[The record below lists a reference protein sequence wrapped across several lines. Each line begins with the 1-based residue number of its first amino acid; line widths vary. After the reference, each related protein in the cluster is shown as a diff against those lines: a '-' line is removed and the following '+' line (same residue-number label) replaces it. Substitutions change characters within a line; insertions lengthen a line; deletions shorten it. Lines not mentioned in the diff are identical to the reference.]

1 MKKIMIPSLILMVC
15 VTVGSGCQ
23 YLKSAAPVPSE
34 QADAKPATT
43 IKTGKLTLNT
53 ETLGT
58 LEDPKPLTAKLEKIF
73 LQREAEGIL
82 RKGTNVVVKDVYVVA
97 DPKISIGKLA
107 ALMQNGG
114 EFWLPRGKSIS
125 DSGKLVKPNP
135 LTLVLKTENAPTDWM
150 PAFGFAD
157 DDLANLAC
165 LVNFTTVETKE
176 DLLLAR
182 ATANSL
188 EIASDDGLF
197 LNTELK
203 QEQLKANDPKPDQRP
218 VTDSELSA
226 VLGKLYDSRYAD
238 VIYSRQSATLK
249 LFVSENASYASLLK
263 VLAAIDKPY
272 VTVDVR
278 IRPMRFPEK
287 KKE

>member
-1 MKKIMIPSLILMVC
+1 MKNILILSLILTVC
-15 VTVGSGCQ
+15 VTLGSGCQ

-43 IKTGKLTLNT
+43 VKTGKLTLNT
-53 ETLGT
+53 EALGT
-58 LEDPKPLTAKLEKIF
+58 LEDPKPLTAKLAKIF

-114 EFWLPRGKSIS
+114 EFWLPRGKSIT
-125 DSGKLVKPNP
+125 DSGKLVRPNP
-135 LTLVLKTENAPTDWM
+135 LTLVLKTENATDWM
-150 PAFGFAD
+150 PSFGFAD
-157 DDLANLAC
+157 EDLAKLAC
-165 LVNFTTVETKE
+165 LVKFTTVETKN
-176 DLLLAR
+176 DLLEAR
-182 ATANSL
+182 VFGNSL

-287 KKE
+287 K